1 MKKLIKLT
9 LVILWMILIFCFSNQ
24 KAEDS
29 SKLSDGLIVKVA
41 NVFVDNN
48 LSNEKKEIILNKYTT
63 LVRKTAHFGIYLILG
78 ILVINLLIEYDINI
92 KYLILIS
99 LVICLLYSISDEF
112 HQLFIEGRS
121 AEVRDCLIDIA
132 GSLVGI
138 CSYSLVK
145 NKNKSRN
152 M

>member
-1 MKKLIKLT
+1 MKKLIKLI

-48 LSNEKKEIILNKYTT
+48 LSNEKKEVILNTYTT

-99 LVICLLYSISDEF
+99 LVICLLYSISDEV
-112 HQLFIEGRS
+112 HQLFIGGRS
-121 AEVRDCLIDIA
+121 GEVRDVLIDST
-132 GSLVGI
+132 GSLAGI
-138 CSYSLVK
+138 CSYYLVK
-145 NKNKSRN
+145 KKNKSRN